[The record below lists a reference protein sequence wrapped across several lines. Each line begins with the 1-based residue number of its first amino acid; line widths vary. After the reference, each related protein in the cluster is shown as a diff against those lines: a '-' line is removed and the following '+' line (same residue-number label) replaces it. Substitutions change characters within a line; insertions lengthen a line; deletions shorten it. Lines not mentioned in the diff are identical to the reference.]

1 MLNGKPIKLGK
12 KLFFVSCL
20 SSSTTLSHCHCV
32 PQAYLLTAHFL
43 FVSLSR
49 SYCFGLAIRVFFS
62 FARQKK
68 FVAKIVFRMQ
78 NGNLKEFIRFWV
90 DFHKIWCETNILFA
104 FCRWKKLPFL
114 IFCLLLLAFFS
125 HLIAPNYFINSLQH
139 QFSSIKKFR
148 AVAASGW
155 FLLYSVAVENLIK

>member
-49 SYCFGLAIRVFFS
+49 SCCFGLAMRVFF
-62 FARQKK
+62 
-68 FVAKIVFRMQ
+68 
-78 NGNLKEFIRFWV
+78 FIRSSEKV
-90 DFHKIWCETNILFA
+90 
-104 FCRWKKLPFL
+104 CRQNCISNAKWKFGRIHSLLSWFSQNLMRNEYFICVLSLEKTA
-114 IFCLLLLAFFS
+114 ISYLLLAFAGFF
-125 HLIAPNYFINSLQH
+125 LAFDCAKLFYKFTAAPI
-139 QFSSIKKFR
+139 
-148 AVAASGW
+148 
-155 FLLYSVAVENLIK
+155 